1 MRPTLDSSLLTLS
14 RGISKGVP
22 GRDSNPGLSK
32 PTLYCL
38 SCAAPCSENK
48 TCLIDQLT
56 VHDHGSEEGEESLGV
71 ENTIW
76 AGAVVASGTATG
88 ISNKPGNRLNL

>member
-1 MRPTLDSSLLTLS
+1 MKRGFGSGYKLHGS
-14 RGISKGVP
+14 RTYRTVP
-22 GRDSNPGLSK
+22 YQG
-32 PTLYCL
+32 
-38 SCAAPCSENK
+38 SESK

-88 ISNKPGNRLNL
+88 ISYKPGNS

>member
-1 MRPTLDSSLLTLS
+1 MLGFGSGDKLNGSRTYVLYQDSE
-14 RGISKGVP
+14 IMP
-22 GRDSNPGLSK
+22 
-32 PTLYCL
+32 CL
-38 SCAAPCSENK
+38 S
-48 TCLIDQLT
+48 DQLT

-88 ISNKPGNRLNL
+88 I